1 MDIIFKAFT
10 KIFSKKIENFIQE
23 SKNKEILEVIKKA
36 KNEALQEERAYRDE
50 QRNHCLFIEL
60 EMMIGKP
67 VISISN
73 EWNNPIIGF
82 GKRIEFITRAKTPVL
97 IIEDYVSGND
107 MMVLSVPFYFSE
119 QRLFALSKLD
129 PFEICSIIYKNS
141 AWMEPFEKVK
151 SGVFEGY
158 DVIINR
164 LKQTDFFER
173 AEKARTAE

>member
-10 KIFSKKIENFIQE
+10 KIFSKKIENLIE
-23 SKNKEILEVIKKA
+23 KT
-36 KNEALQEERAYRDE
+36 KNEGRQEERDYRDE
-50 QRNHCLFIEL
+50 QKKKCLLNEL
-60 EMMIGKP
+60 ELMIGKP

-73 EWNNPIIGF
+73 EWNNPTIGF
-82 GKRIEFITRAKTPVL
+82 GKRIEFITKAETPVL
-97 IIEDYVSGND
+97 IVEDYVSGKD
-107 MMVLSVPFYFSE
+107 MMLLSVPFYFSE
-119 QRLFALSKLD
+119 QRLFALSKLE

-173 AEKARTAE
+173 AEKARNAE

>member
-10 KIFSKKIENFIQE
+10 KIFSKKIQTFIQE
-23 SKNKEILEVIKKA
+23 AKDKEISEAVNNAKNK
-36 KNEALQEERAYRDE
+36 ALQEERDYREE

-82 GKRIEFITRAKTPVL
+82 GKRIDFITTAKMPVL
-97 IIEDYVSGND
+97 IVEDYVSGKD
-107 MMVLSVPFYFSE
+107 MMLLSTPFYFSA

-173 AEKARTAE
+173 AEKAKNAE